1 MGAEMKTL
9 KRTLKNEKGMA
20 TIETIPL
27 LFLFVFLIC
36 YTFGTFGIIH
46 TAIMHSI
53 SARAYA
59 FETFRNRTNL
69 TYFRYNTTDAYKQYK
84 DVGARFHAIT
94 SETRPDSSNQF
105 EPSERPLRMGL
116 ASDKVLGRDVANH
129 NEKIANDSNNLGQQK
144 RNTKLEASPVWIM
157 VQYGI
162 CLDVRCGGD

>member
-1 MGAEMKTL
+1 MGAEMKAV
-9 KRTLKNEKGMA
+9 KMIKNEKGLA

-46 TAIMHSI
+46 TAVLHSI
-53 SARAYA
+53 SARTYA

-69 TYFRYNTTDAYKQYK
+69 TYFRDNAGDYKEYRT
-84 DVGARFHAIT
+84 VGARIHAIT
-94 SETRPDSSNQF
+94 SETRPDSSQQF
-105 EPSERPLRMGL
+105 IASERSLRMGI
-116 ASDKVLGRDVANH
+116 ASSDIKGRSVANH
-129 NEKIANDSNNLGQQK
+129 NEKIPLDDTSLGQGK

-162 CLDVRCGGD
+162 CLDNRCGD

>member
-1 MGAEMKTL
+1 MKT
-9 KRTLKNEKGMA
+9 KRTILKNEKGLA

-46 TAIMHSI
+46 TSIMHSI

-69 TYFRYNTTDAYKQYK
+69 TYFRENPGDYRHYQGA
-84 DVGARFHAIT
+84 GARLHAIT
-94 SETRPDSSNQF
+94 SESRPAGSDQF
-105 EPSERPLRMGL
+105 EPSERALRMGL
-116 ASDKVLGRDVANH
+116 ASNTVKGRDIANH
-129 NEKIANDSNNLGQQK
+129 NEKIPTSVNELGQQK

-162 CLDVRCGGD
+162 CLDSACGGD